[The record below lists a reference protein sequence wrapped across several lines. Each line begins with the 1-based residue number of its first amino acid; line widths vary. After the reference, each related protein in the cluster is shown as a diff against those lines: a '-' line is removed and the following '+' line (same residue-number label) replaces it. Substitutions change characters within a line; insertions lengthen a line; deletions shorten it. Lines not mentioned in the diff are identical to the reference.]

1 PLIAA
6 VEIKVFLDA
15 LLPAESSGMRL
26 LYATGLVALLACLNL
41 QGRDLPRLAQTAIFL
56 ALVLI
61 SLGLSSLALT
71 QPAAATVALERASH
85 GHDAASLATAVG
97 TAFFLFVGFEWVAPM
112 ARSVQIGRAHV

>member
-1 PLIAA
+1 SRYPSSPGVRTYLKRAFGDRFSLFFTYLSLMVIPLIAA

-71 QPAAATVALERASH
+71 Q
-85 GHDAASLATAVG
+85 
-97 TAFFLFVGFEWVAPM
+97 
-112 ARSVQIGRAHV
+112 